1 MKKSASG
8 AIVSARGART
18 IYGQG
23 PSSFEQPNT
32 ASLRATPSGDCE
44 DGLNSFSV
52 NTVSLGSTAG
62 NVAGASGED
71 EVRRSL
77 MLVANQSKGAV
88 PLVFGPA
95 KSRCF
100 GWFHE
105 PSGVSRATGIVLCRP
120 LGFEGTSAYE
130 TFTKLAEYL
139 ADAGFA
145 VVRFDYHGTGDSAG
159 SDADPDR
166 VAAWLTSVA
175 AAMDEVTKLGRVS
188 QVALFGVRMGATL
201 AAKAAS
207 LRGGVGSLVMWA
219 PCVTGRS
226 FARELKASTL
236 LREGADEAESPSR
249 SAANGDLEALG
260 YLYTAQ
266 TLKDLGTLD
275 LLKLTPLPA
284 QQVLVIGRDD
294 FPGEGPLPPKWREAG
309 VQLSYTELPGF
320 ADMMVEVHEND
331 VAHDTLRAI
340 TNWFAQRHPPVEAD
354 APQAEGAD
362 AVPEPHE
369 LGERTSIVGEDRG
382 AVFDGVRE
390 TPIVFGGEHRLFG
403 ILSERASS
411 LHADDPRAELAI
423 LMLNVGTNHRVGPNR
438 LYVKMARRWAAQGYR
453 AFRFDLAGI
462 GDSGSA
468 AGFSATRL
476 YDKASVSD
484 VQLAMDALS
493 ARGCK
498 RFIVIGL
505 CSGAYV
511 AFQTVLADER
521 VVGQV
526 LMNPRRLVWKEGDT
540 LQSAMAKSYKSTSFY
555 TRQLLEPDTY
565 RRLLQGDIDVR
576 GIAGRMRALAEVRV
590 QRLSDRLMRRPPS
603 EDDVLSHLKRACARG
618 ADALFIVGAEDD
630 GLDYLEL
637 HLGAK
642 GRHMRA
648 FPNFRMSFIQGSDHT
663 FSRAESQ
670 EAVISTV
677 LNHLNQLTERAARAR

>member
-1 MKKSASG
+1 
-8 AIVSARGART
+8 
-18 IYGQG
+18 
-23 PSSFEQPNT
+23 
-32 ASLRATPSGDCE
+32 
-44 DGLNSFSV
+44 
-52 NTVSLGSTAG
+52 
-62 NVAGASGED
+62 
-71 EVRRSL
+71 
-77 MLVANQSKGAV
+77 MLVANQQKGAV
-88 PLVFGPA
+88 PLLFGPA
-95 KSRCF
+95 DGRCF
-100 GWFHE
+100 GWFHAASA
-105 PSGVSRATGIVLCRP
+105 PSRNTGVVLCRP

-159 SDADPDR
+159 SDADAGR
-166 VAAWLTSVA
+166 VAAWLGSIA
-175 AAMDEVTKLGRVS
+175 AAVDEVTRLGRVQ

-207 LRGGVGSLVMWA
+207 LRGGVASLVMWA

-236 LREGADEAESPSR
+236 LREGPDNAAAT
-249 SAANGDLEALG
+249 SAGNGDLEALG

-275 LLKLTPLPA
+275 LLRLTPLPA
-284 QQVLVIGRDD
+284 PEVLVIGRDD
-294 FPGEGPLPPKWREAG
+294 FPGEGPLPQKWREAG
-309 VQLSYTELPGF
+309 VKLSYTELAGF
-320 ADMMVEVHEND
+320 ADMMVEVHESD

-340 TNWFAQRHPPVEAD
+340 THWLSERHPPITAPEAESSGESAD
-354 APQAEGAD
+354 ASSSADTQVREPQD
-362 AVPEPHE
+362 
-369 LGERTSIVGEDRG
+369 SD

-390 TPIVFGGEHRLFG
+390 TPLMFGGEHRLFG
-403 ILSERASS
+403 ILSEPAASLS
-411 LHADDPRAELAI
+411 IDDPRSELAI

-438 LYVKMARRWAAQGYR
+438 LYVKMARRWASQGYR

-484 VQLAMDALS
+484 VQLAMDCLG

-540 LQSAMAKSYKSTSFY
+540 LQSAMAKSYKSTQFY
-555 TRQLLEPDTY
+555 SQQLLQPETY
-565 RRLLQGDIDVR
+565 VRLLRGDIDVR
-576 GIAGRMRALAEVRV
+576 GIAGRMRVLAEVRA
-590 QRLSDRLMRRPPS
+590 QRLRDRLMRRPPA
-603 EDDVLSHLKRACARG
+603 EDDVLAHLKRAAARG
-618 ADALFIVGAEDD
+618 TDSLFIVGAEDD

-648 FPNFRMSFIQGSDHT
+648 FPNFKMSFIQGSDHT

-670 EAVISTV
+670 DAVIRTV
-677 LNHLNQLTERAARAR
+677 LDHLDKLFKRSAQAR